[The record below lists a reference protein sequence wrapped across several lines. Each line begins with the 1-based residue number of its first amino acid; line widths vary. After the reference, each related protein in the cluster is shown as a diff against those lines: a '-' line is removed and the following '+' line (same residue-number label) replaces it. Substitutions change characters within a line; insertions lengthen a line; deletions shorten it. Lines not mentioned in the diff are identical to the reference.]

1 MEIIESLQVCL
12 RFIDLS
18 NLDVSM
24 PSDNTDWWLPVEWIV
39 AGIWIWKAWLKQY
52 LIWSFDLPR
61 EENPSFPSVLFSP
74 SSLWWPKLH
83 TLRGSCQTQQ
93 GDDQQVQKM
102 LKLCSVMVRA
112 GAGTQ
117 ADIRADSRLDWT
129 HTHTHLMSWER
140 SFKWSQL
147 SPCYPHGFCVFIYD
161 IPKCFDWNSMA
172 TSDPSINHSPFI
184 LCGDQLYTEFSV
196 MHI

>member
-1 MEIIESLQVCL
+1 
-12 RFIDLS
+12 
-18 NLDVSM
+18 M

-129 HTHTHLMSWER
+129 HTHTHTWCREKEVSSGLSCLHVIPMVFVS
-140 SFKWSQL
+140 SFMTSL
-147 SPCYPHGFCVFIYD
+147 SVLTEIPWRPAIQASTIHPSFCVEISFTRSSAW
-161 IPKCFDWNSMA
+161 C
-172 TSDPSINHSPFI
+172 TSR
-184 LCGDQLYTEFSV
+184 FSGS
-196 MHI
+196 

>member
-1 MEIIESLQVCL
+1 
-12 RFIDLS
+12 
-18 NLDVSM
+18 M

-129 HTHTHLMSWER
+129 HTHTHTWCREKEVSSGLSCLHVIPMVFVS
-140 SFKWSQL
+140 SFMTSL
-147 SPCYPHGFCVFIYD
+147 SVLKFH
-161 IPKCFDWNSMA
+161 
-172 TSDPSINHSPFI
+172 
-184 LCGDQLYTEFSV
+184 GDQRSKHQPFTLHFVWRSALHGV
-196 MHI
+196 QRDAHLGSPVLNIPIFV